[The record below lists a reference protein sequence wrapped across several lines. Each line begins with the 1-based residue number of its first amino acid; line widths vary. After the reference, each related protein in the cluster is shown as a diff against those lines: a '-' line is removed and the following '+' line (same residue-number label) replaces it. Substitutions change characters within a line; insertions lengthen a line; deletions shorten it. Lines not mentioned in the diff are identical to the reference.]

1 MVRGEAPL
9 TLASTSTISVKVQ
22 NLLPPLGRQQR
33 VVVVHSVTME
43 IVVVAGVI
51 LRHVSCVPR
60 LVGLK
65 NTSIFFFL
73 TSCCA
78 EGNEDAAACWP
89 PPAIGC
95 CPLDSSSGGPFVE
108 VALGVNS

>member
-1 MVRGEAPL
+1 MDSVRGDGKDRLRTPRKL
-9 TLASTSTISVKVQ
+9 SVSM
-22 NLLPPLGRQQR
+22 LPC
-33 VVVVHSVTME
+33 S
-43 IVVVAGVI
+43 
-51 LRHVSCVPR
+51 
-60 LVGLK
+60 VGLK

-108 VALGVNS
+108 VALEVNS